1 MSDSLTVR
9 LHGQRVGGLEISGP
23 LRSPEDWQFTYDD
36 AAAGV
41 SPLGLSLSLPI
52 RPAPYQG
59 AVVRNWF
66 ANLLPEGSVKESVAA
81 RLRIPAAD
89 DFALLAAIG
98 GECAGA
104 VSIGAES
111 DEANEDETD
120 LEAVFYLAGDGA
132 VEGSWALAG
141 APHRLSLAGAQDK
154 LAVVREPDG
163 GLRLPRGGELSTHI
177 LKPDSRSLH
186 GLRELEALGLRLA
199 THSGLKVI
207 ECELVNVGG
216 RAALLLARYDRE
228 TLPDGSQ
235 LRVHQEDFCQALG
248 YPSEMKY
255 QSQGGPTLA
264 RCSALI
270 RDELAFGPAARSQFL
285 DWVAFCCLIGNADAH
300 GKNLAILHG
309 RQGELRLAPLYDLVP
324 TIAFSEREIERTPAL
339 DIGNTRRIDQVDG
352 TDWDLFARQTGFA
365 PRMVRRRVQE
375 LAEQIIGALPAVLTE
390 LEHEGADVELLQRRA
405 MHPITDNA
413 KRILERLT
421 QR

>member
-9 LHGQRVGGLEISGP
+9 LHGQRIGELGISGP
-23 LRSPEDWQFTYDD
+23 LRSPEDWQFAYD
-36 AAAGV
+36 AEASAV
-41 SPLGLSLSLPI
+41 SPLGLSLSLPV
-52 RPAPYQG
+52 RPEPCQG

-66 ANLLPEGSVKESVAA
+66 ANLLPEGPVKESVAA
-81 RLRIPAAD
+81 RLRISVAD

-104 VSIGAES
+104 VSIGADAE
-111 DEANEDETD
+111 DADEDETD

-132 VEGSWALAG
+132 VEGAWALAG

-163 GLRLPRGGELSTHI
+163 RLRLPQRGELSTHI

-199 THSGLKVI
+199 AHAGLKVI
-207 ECELVNVGG
+207 GCELVNVGG
-216 RAALLLARYDRE
+216 RPALLLARYDRE
-228 TLPDGSQ
+228 TLPDGTR

-255 QSQGGPTLA
+255 QSQGGPTLD

-270 RDELAFGPAARSQFL
+270 RDELAFGPAARSEFL
-285 DWVAFCCLIGNADAH
+285 DWVAFCSLIGNADAH

-339 DIGNTRRIDQVDG
+339 DIGKALRIDQIEAA
-352 TDWDLFARQTGFA
+352 DWDVFARQAGFA
-365 PRMVRRRVQE
+365 PRLVRRRVRE
-375 LAEQIIGALPAVLTE
+375 LAEHIVGVLPAVLAE
-390 LEHEGADVELLQRRA
+390 LEQEGADAALLERRA
-405 MHPITDNA
+405 LQPIIGNA
-413 KRILERLT
+413 QRMLDRLT
-421 QR
+421 SR